1 MARKVGTYYFG
12 RHRGSWGIWMVESIS
27 DNGIMMAGFIKDVTS
42 YEDAVKETY
51 HLNGWGEPK
60 RIVRKY

>member
-1 MARKVGTYYFG
+1 MTLTVGTYHFG
-12 RHRGSWGIWMVESIS
+12 RHRRAWGIWVCEFAC
-27 DNGIMMAGFIKDVTS
+27 NGATSSAFVKDVYS

-51 HLNGWGEPK
+51 RLNGWREPK

>member
-1 MARKVGTYYFG
+1 
-12 RHRGSWGIWMVESIS
+12 MVESIS
-27 DNGIMMAGFIKDVTS
+27 NGVTMSCFIKDVFS

>member
-1 MARKVGTYYFG
+1 MANKVGTYHFG
-12 RHRGSWGIWMVESIS
+12 RHRSQWGIWMVESIS
-27 DNGIMMAGFIKDVTS
+27 NGITMAAFIKDVFT

-60 RIVRKY
+60 SINKKY